1 MKAWKFAAAIVTVLS
16 IAAPAWAQGDV
27 ITARRDGLKG
37 VARQMEAIKAVVD
50 QRGNTRTTAAAIAE
64 MISFF
69 DGFPARFP
77 AGI

>member
-1 MKAWKFAAAIVTVLS
+1 MRLWKYAATLATVLALGTPALAQDGV
-16 IAAPAWAQGDV
+16 IA
-27 ITARRDGLKG
+27 ARRDGLKG

-77 AGI
+77 V